1 MKIVINGGTGLIGS
15 KTTSRLSSAGHE
27 VVAGSPQ
34 TGLNSITCEGIQEA
48 VNGAQVVI
56 DLSNSPSFEDAAVM
70 EFFRTS
76 TSNLVAAAR
85 DAGVRHFIALSIVG
99 TERLPS
105 SGYFRAKNVQE
116 DLIRASGLPYTIV
129 HSTQFFE
136 FLGAMAKSWE
146 AGDKVVVPPAQIQP
160 IAADDVANV
169 MAEVALA
176 EPRNGV
182 LEISGPERFQIRD
195 VIADYLAASDDP
207 RTVVTSRDARYF
219 GAELQDGSLVSN
231 GRPRVGQIDFSRWF
245 TARAAAA

>member
-15 KTTSRLSSAGHE
+15 KTTSRLSCAGHE
-27 VVAGSPQ
+27 VIAGSPQ
-34 TGLNSITCEGIQEA
+34 TGLNSITGEGIQA
-48 VNGAQVVI
+48 ALNGAQVVI

-76 TSNLVAAAR
+76 TSNLAAAAR

-116 DLIRASGLPYTIV
+116 DLIRTSGLPYTIV

-160 IAADDVANV
+160 IAADDVAHV

-176 EPRNGV
+176 KPRNGV

-207 RTVVTSRDARYF
+207 RTVVTSPDARYF
-219 GAELQDGSLVSN
+219 GAELEDGSLVSN
-231 GRPRVGQIDFSRWF
+231 GSPRLGQIDFSRWF